1 MKNKIVS
8 HLKFTVK
15 DGCVDDFL
23 AAVAK
28 IDSDPLFAA
37 LRTFTIQPEENVFV
51 VTNIYDDID
60 QVMSIQDIALE
71 WLDEIEPLLVCT
83 ADGSRTEAWS
93 GPIMYGRSEVT
104 SCAPYS
110 FDD

>member
-1 MKNKIVS
+1 MKNNIVS

-37 LRTFTIQPEENVFV
+37 LRTFTIQPEEKKC
-51 VTNIYDDID
+51 ICGY
-60 QVMSIQDIALE
+60 
-71 WLDEIEPLLVCT
+71 
-83 ADGSRTEAWS
+83 
-93 GPIMYGRSEVT
+93 
-104 SCAPYS
+104 
-110 FDD
+110 